1 MALTL
6 RVITPDSIVW
16 DDTAQEVILPS
27 STGQL
32 GILSNHAP
40 LLTSLDIGV
49 LRVRADKEWKSIA
62 VMGGFAEVENNEV
75 KVLVNTAE
83 LGENIDKSEA
93 QEALS
98 AAESALASAGDNTR
112 EKNKAVQKVKKARAR
127 LAEINGEDK
136 LPTNGN

>member
-49 LRVRADKEWKSIA
+49 LRVRSDKEWKSIA
-62 VMGGFAEVENNEV
+62 VMGGFAEVENNEI
-75 KVLVNTAE
+75 KVLVNNAE
-83 LGENIDKSEA
+83 LGENINRQEA
-93 QEALS
+93 QTDLTEA
-98 AAESALASAGDNTR
+98 ENALVAAGDDSR
-112 EKNKAVQKVKKARAR
+112 EKMKATQKVKQARAR
-127 LAEINGEDK
+127 LQA
-136 LPTNGN
+136 TN

>member
-1 MALTL
+1 MTLTV

-27 STGQL
+27 SSGQL

-49 LRVRADKEWKSIA
+49 LRVRADKDWKSIA

-83 LGENIDKSEA
+83 LGEAIDKEDA
-93 QEALS
+93 QSSLAS
-98 AAESALASAGDNTR
+98 AESELASAGDDR
-112 EKNKAVQKVKKARAR
+112 RAKMKATQNVKKARAR
-127 LAEINGEDK
+127 LQAAS
-136 LPTNGN
+136 

>member
-1 MALTL
+1 MALTV

-27 STGQL
+27 SSGQV

-49 LRVRADKEWKSIA
+49 LRVRADKDWKSIA
-62 VMGGFAEVENNEV
+62 VMGGFAEVEDNEV

-83 LGENIDKSEA
+83 LGENIDKATA
-93 QEALS
+93 QSDLAS
-98 AAESALASAGDNTR
+98 AESALAAAGDNSS
-112 EKNKAVQKVKKARAR
+112 EKIKATQNVRKARAR
-127 LAEINGEDK
+127 LQAAS
-136 LPTNGN
+136 

>member
-6 RVITPDSIVW
+6 RVITPDRIVW
-16 DDTAQEVILPS
+16 DDTVQEVILPS

-32 GILSNHAP
+32 GILNNHAP

-62 VMGGFAEVENNEV
+62 VMGGFAEVENNEI

-83 LGENIDKSEA
+83 LGENINKEEA
-93 QEALS
+93 QAALTE
-98 AAESALASAGDNTR
+98 AESALNEAGDDSR
-112 EKNKAVQKVKKARAR
+112 KKMKATQQLKKARAR
-127 LAEINGEDK
+127 LQA
-136 LPTNGN
+136 TN

>member
-1 MALTL
+1 MALTV

-27 STGQL
+27 SSGQV

-49 LRVRADKEWKSIA
+49 LRVRANKDWKSIA
-62 VMGGFAEVENNEV
+62 VMGGFAEVEDNEV

-83 LGENIDKSEA
+83 LGENIDKATAQSELA
-93 QEALS
+93 P
-98 AAESALASAGDNTR
+98 AESALAAAGDNSS
-112 EKNKAVQKVKKARAR
+112 EKIKATQNVRKARAR
-127 LAEINGEDK
+127 LQAAS
-136 LPTNGN
+136 

>member
-49 LRVRADKEWKSIA
+49 LRVRSEKEWKSIA

-83 LGENIDKSEA
+83 LGENIDKEEA
-93 QEALS
+93 KNALT
-98 AAESALASAGDNTR
+98 AAENALASAEDDTR
-112 EKNKAVQKVKKARAR
+112 AKTKATQNMKKARAR
-127 LAEINGEDK
+127 VQAA
-136 LPTNGN
+136 T